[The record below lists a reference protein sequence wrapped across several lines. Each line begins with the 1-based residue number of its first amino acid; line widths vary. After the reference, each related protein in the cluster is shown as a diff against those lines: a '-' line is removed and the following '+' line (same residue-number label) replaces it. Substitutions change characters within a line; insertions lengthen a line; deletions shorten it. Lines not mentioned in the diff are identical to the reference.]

1 MALLDNITVF
11 QLELAENEAPVL
23 LTIVEKMPG
32 LGSWPL
38 LVRWFGG
45 AIQGYIDDYV

>member
-1 MALLDNITVF
+1 MTPHQIL
-11 QLELAENEAPVL
+11 
-23 LTIVEKMPG
+23 IVAIR

-45 AIQGYIDDYV
+45 AIQGYIDVYV